1 MGKTFGKYND
11 IELYKALSGKKPIA
25 EAAFSELYARYAQR
39 VFAYCLRVTG
49 DDEDAKDIFQETFLK
64 FYHNANS
71 KNEENID
78 NIGGL
83 LITIARHLC
92 LNFKRNRKQ
101 LLNIDEFNITTN
113 DTEYERKELL
123 KLVSMAI
130 ELLEFEYREAFVLR
144 QYQGLSYKEIAVIT
158 ETSVSAIKNRVW
170 RAKEMIKD
178 ILSPYL
184 EDMSN

>member
-11 IELYKALSGKKPIA
+11 LELFRALRGKKPIA

-49 DDEDAKDIFQETFLK
+49 DDDDAKDIFQETFLK
-64 FYHNANS
+64 FYHNAKSS
-71 KNEENID
+71 KDID

-83 LITIARHLC
+83 LITIARNQC
-92 LNFKRNRKQ
+92 LNFKRNRKNI
-101 LLNIDEFNITTN
+101 LNIEDFNISTN
-113 DTEYERKELL
+113 DTEYEKKELL
-123 KLVSMAI
+123 KLISMAI
-130 ELLEFEYREAFVLR
+130 ELLDFEYREAFILR
-144 QYQGLSYKEIAVIT
+144 QYQGLSYKEIADIT
-158 ETSVSAIKNRVW
+158 ETSISAIKNRVW
-170 RAKEMIKD
+170 RAKEMIKE